1 MTEQVTTAA
10 TTDATSANQAPAAD
24 QTAANAAA
32 ADATATA
39 PADTTA
45 APATK
50 PTEGEQQQD
59 GEAKGDEAAKTG
71 EEQAVEYDLSLPD
84 GFDLQPEVG
93 DALKSFLSTHKLPA
107 EAAKELTALGVQ
119 MEQAKAEAYQKTRDG
134 WVESIKSDQ
143 EIGGDGL
150 DANVGLAKRAL
161 DTFGTPELK
170 SLLEGS
176 GFGDHPE
183 IVRAFYRV
191 GKAISDDKLVTQQGS
206 GPAAQAKSQAQQ
218 MFPSMANP

>member
-1 MTEQVTTAA
+1 MTEQVTPAA
-10 TTDATSANQAPAAD
+10 TTDATSANPAPVAN
-24 QTAANAAA
+24 QTAANAT
-32 ADATATA
+32 ATATAA

-45 APATK
+45 DAGAK
-50 PTEGEQQQD
+50 PGEGEQQQD
-59 GEAKGDEAAKTG
+59 GEAKDGEAAKTG
-71 EEQAVEYDLSLPD
+71 EEQVIEYDLSLPD

-93 DALKSFLSTHKLPA
+93 DALKSFLTKYKLPA
-107 EAAKELTALGVQ
+107 ESSKELTALGVQ
-119 MEQAKAEAYQKTRDG
+119 MEQAKAEAYQRTRDG

-143 EIGGDGL
+143 EIGGDAL

-206 GPAAQAKSQAQQ
+206 GPAAQAKTQAQQ